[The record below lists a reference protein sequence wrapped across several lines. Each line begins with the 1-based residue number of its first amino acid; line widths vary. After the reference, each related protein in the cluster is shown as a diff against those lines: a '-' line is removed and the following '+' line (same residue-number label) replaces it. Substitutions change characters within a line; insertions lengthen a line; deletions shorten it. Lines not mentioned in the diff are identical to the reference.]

1 MADGQLATVEE
12 RGGSLAAPGMGSA
25 DAFFAMIERV
35 ARDPASDVEK
45 IERLY
50 SLHERMQ
57 AKAAETEFYA
67 AMAELQPKLP
77 VVEHTKKIGYVDKQG
92 NYVEKGTYTP
102 WEDIDEQIRP
112 LYTALGFSLSFD
124 IEQNDAGISVETIIM
139 HRAGHSVRR
148 AKMRLPP
155 DPSGNKGAAQ
165 AVGSAVSY
173 AKRYSACAALNITT
187 RGGNGESEDDDGQ
200 AAHTPMNASQAKKHG
215 LWERLESEMK
225 NECATQVEA
234 DQWWEKTRTFREAY
248 RDMPNEWKR
257 MFRDEVFLP
266 YRERLKPVEM

>member
-1 MADGQLATVEE
+1 MANELKTVNE
-12 RGGSLAAPGMGSA
+12 GALAAPGMGSA
-25 DAFFAMIERV
+25 EAFISMIER
-35 ARDPASDVEK
+35 AAMNPAVDVEK

-50 SLHERMQ
+50 TLHERMQ
-57 AKAAETEFYA
+57 AKSAETAFYA
-67 AMAELQPKLP
+67 AMAELQPQLP
-77 VVEHTKKIGYVDKQG
+77 VVEHTKSISYEKGGQTV
-92 NYVEKGTYTP
+92 VKGTYTP

-124 IEQNDAGISVETIIM
+124 IEQTDAGISVETIIM

-165 AVGSAVSY
+165 AIGSAVSY
-173 AKRYSACAALNITT
+173 AKRYSACSALNITT
-187 RGGNGESEDDDGQ
+187 RGANGESEDDDGQ
-200 AAHTPMNASQAKKHG
+200 KAHTPMNAAQAKKHA
-215 LWERLESEMK
+215 LWERLETEYRE
-225 NECATQVEA
+225 ECATQQEA
-234 DQWWEKTRTFREAY
+234 DAWWEKVRQFREAY

-266 YRERLKPVEM
+266 RRETLKSDAV

>member
-1 MADGQLATVEE
+1 MADGNQLATVEE
-12 RGGSLAAPGMGSA
+12 RSSAVAPGMGTA
-25 DAFFAMIERV
+25 DAFISMIERAAV
-35 ARDPASDVEK
+35 NPAVDVDK

-50 SLHERMQ
+50 TLHERMQ
-57 AKAAETEFYA
+57 AKAAETAFYA
-67 AMAELQPKLP
+67 AMAELQPQLP
-77 VVEHTKKIGYVDKQG
+77 VVEHTKQISFQKG
-92 NYVEKGTYTP
+92 NETIVKGTYTP

-124 IEQNDAGISVETIIM
+124 IEQTDQGISVETIIM

-187 RGGNGESEDDDGQ
+187 RGANGESEDDDGQ
-200 AAHTPMNASQAKKHG
+200 KAHTPMNANQAKQSG
-215 LWERLESEMK
+215 LWERLESELK
-225 NECATQVEA
+225 ECGTQIEA
-234 DQWWEKTRTFREAY
+234 DQWWEKTRSFREAY
-248 RDMPNEWKR
+248 RDMPDQWKR

-266 YRERLKPVEM
+266 YRERLKPGEP